1 MGVPYVVIL
10 TVPIL
15 KGRVWGSGG
24 SGLVVSLLCAL
35 GGEGGEVWWEVW
47 CQGDGGGDC

>member
-1 MGVPYVVIL
+1 MGAPYVVIL

-24 SGLVVSLLCAL
+24 SGLV
-35 GGEGGEVWWEVW
+35 GGCGGLV
-47 CQGDGGGDC
+47 GGLMSG

>member
-1 MGVPYVVIL
+1 MGAPYVVIL

-15 KGRVWGSGG
+15 KSRVWGSGG

-35 GGEGGEVWWEVW
+35 GGGK
-47 CQGDGGGDC
+47 GGGLVGGLVSG